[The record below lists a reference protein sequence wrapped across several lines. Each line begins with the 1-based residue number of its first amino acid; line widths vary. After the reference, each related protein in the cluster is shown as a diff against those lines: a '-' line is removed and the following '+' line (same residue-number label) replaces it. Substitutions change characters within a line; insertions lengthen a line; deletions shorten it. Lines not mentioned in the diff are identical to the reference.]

1 MGVVMPRL
9 SRLLLRAG
17 AVVALFFALP
27 LPINREIIMPVPTAL
42 AAQPSEFPAASAA
55 KPASI
60 SIPSIKLHSNIVPMG
75 ILPNGDLDV
84 PSGKTNS
91 IGWYAA
97 GTTPGEVGSAV
108 LDAHVYAAFK
118 NLHSAK
124 VGQDIFVTM
133 DSGAVL
139 HFKITQ
145 KKTLPL
151 NKISADEFFNDTSG
165 KNLHLIT
172 CAGTYSRATG
182 TYSHRL
188 LVYATLV
195 Q

>member
-1 MGVVMPRL
+1 
-9 SRLLLRAG
+9 
-17 AVVALFFALP
+17 
-27 LPINREIIMPVPTAL
+27 
-42 AAQPSEFPAASAA
+42 
-55 KPASI
+55 
-60 SIPSIKLHSNIVPMG
+60 MG